1 MNMTSVQ
8 AGTSVLPRDL
18 ARMRDTGVA
27 CDVID
32 VRTRPEHEDARIDGV
47 PLVPLDELDPG
58 AFLGARSRPG
68 ARLYVLCQSGAR
80 AAKAAEKFKKAGFD
94 GCVVVEGGLQAWM
107 DAGLPVAR
115 GQRRVLPLMRQVQVV
130 VGAVS
135 AAGSVLALAVHPYF
149 ALVPLMMGA
158 GLLFAGL
165 TGTCGLAIL
174 LARMPWNRGTGR
186 ASSCAL

>member
-1 MNMTSVQ
+1 
-8 AGTSVLPRDL
+8 L
-18 ARMRDTGVA
+18 
-27 CDVID
+27 
-32 VRTRPEHEDARIDGV
+32 
-47 PLVPLDELDPG
+47 
-58 AFLGARSRPG
+58 
-68 ARLYVLCQSGAR
+68 
-80 AAKAAEKFKKAGFD
+80 D
-94 GCVVVEGGLQAWM
+94 GCVVVEGGSQAWM

-115 GQRRVLPLMRQVQVV
+115 GQRRGLPLMRQVQVV

>member
-1 MNMTSVQ
+1 MNTTSVQ

-18 ARMRDTGVA
+18 ARMRDTGAA

-32 VRTRPEHEDARIDGV
+32 VRTRPEHEGARIDGV
-47 PLVPLDELDPG
+47 PVSPLDELDPG
-58 AFLGARSRPG
+58 AFLGARSRP
-68 ARLYVLCQSGAR
+68 AAPLYVLCQSGAR

-94 GCVVVEGGLQAWM
+94 GCVVIEGGLQAWM

-115 GQRRVLPLMRQVQVV
+115 GHSRVLPLMRQVQVV

-135 AAGSVLALAVHPYF
+135 TTGSVLAMAVHPYF

-158 GLLFAGL
+158 GLLFAGFS
-165 TGTCGLAIL
+165 GTCGLALL
-174 LARMPWNRGTGR
+174 LAWMPWNRGTGR
-186 ASSCAL
+186 ASSCTL